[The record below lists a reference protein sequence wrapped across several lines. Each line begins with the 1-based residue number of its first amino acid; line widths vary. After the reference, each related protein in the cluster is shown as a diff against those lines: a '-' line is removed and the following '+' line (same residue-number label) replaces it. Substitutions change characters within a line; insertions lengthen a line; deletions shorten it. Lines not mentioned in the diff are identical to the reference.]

1 MSASNTMCRKCE
13 HDAGRVWLD
22 LTWRPVL
29 VTARIAGQRSM
40 VAMLM
45 MCWIYVEFLVQ
56 LQGGSLH
63 LGWCSSF
70 NAARAKVPSI
80 CSAVPQHCGF
90 VSLQ

>member
-1 MSASNTMCRKCE
+1 MSASNTMCRNCE

-45 MCWIYVEFLVQ
+45 MCWMYVRLLVQ
-56 LQGGSLH
+56 LQGGSVH

-70 NAARAKVPSI
+70 MRHLPR
-80 CSAVPQHCGF
+80 CHPSAVQYH
-90 VSLQ
+90 STATL